1 MNQVTAP
8 SFFNLFEDKR
18 YYHLARLFLFGYA
31 LTAVAFPDAGEL
43 FRALFL
49 TLSVPL
55 LITHRHFLKKDVF
68 FWIFVGA
75 IVIQGLGWLN
85 GTIHIPQLAN
95 DYPHFDRLA
104 KLFIFIPIGLVLQG
118 NSKAAITT
126 LVLFAIGI
134 FIACVTQSDFRHQVD
149 LALQLRRVSF
159 GLKNAQFTSMFAGT
173 VVLVC
178 FGLFFAVKHAKTSF
192 KVKSI
197 LSLLLITALAFS
209 VVLAIVSQSR
219 QVWLAMV
226 AVMFMLPLILTLS
239 GIIKSKKSV
248 FISYAIVLLVLLA
261 ASQSEYIQSRASEE
275 QSVLTK
281 VISGDWDNI
290 PMTSIG
296 IRINSWLDASKSIA
310 EHPILGLGENGIKH
324 VITSSDKLMALK
336 NSTSGSLKDL
346 AHLHS
351 NHIEL
356 LVAYG
361 IIGFAL
367 ILALYILPCIKAYK
381 GYQAGMTPQ
390 WTLILAL
397 CFYLFWF
404 IINGFETFNSR
415 SYGVFSFVVISGV
428 VYSLTQVKRLK
439 RDND

>member
-8 SFFNLFEDKR
+8 SLFNLFEDKR
-18 YYHLARLFLFGYA
+18 YYHLARFFLFGYA
-31 LTAVAFPDAGEL
+31 LTAIAFPDAGEL

-49 TLSVPL
+49 ALSVPL
-55 LITHRHFLKKDVF
+55 LVTHRHFLKKDVF
-68 FWIFVGA
+68 FWIFVGIMA
-75 IVIQGLGWLN
+75 IQGLSWLSS
-85 GTIHIPQLAN
+85 TIHIPQLAN

-104 KLFIFIPIGLVLQG
+104 KLFIFIPIGLILQG
-118 NSKAAITT
+118 NNKASITT

-134 FIACVTQSDFRHQVD
+134 FIACLTQSDFRHQLE
-149 LALQLRRVSF
+149 LAFQLRRVDF
-159 GLKNAQFTSMFAGT
+159 GLKNAQFTSMLAGST
-173 VVLVC
+173 ALVF
-178 FGLFFAVKHAKTSF
+178 FGLFFAVKHATTSF

-197 LSLLLITALAFS
+197 LSLLLMTALAFS
-209 VVLAIVSQSR
+209 VLLAIVSQSR

-226 AVMFMLPLILTLS
+226 TVMFMLPLILMLS
-239 GIIKSKKSV
+239 GVIKSKKSV
-248 FISYAIVLLVLLA
+248 FISYSIVVLIFLSI
-261 ASQSEYIQSRASEE
+261 SQLDYIQQRALKE
-275 QSVLTK
+275 QSVLAK
-281 VISGDWDNI
+281 IVSGDLDNI

-324 VITSSDKLMALK
+324 VINSSDKLMALK

-361 IIGFAL
+361 IIGFSL
-367 ILALYILPCIKAYK
+367 VLALYILPCIKAYK

-428 VYSLTQVKRLK
+428 VYGLTQVKRLK

>member
-1 MNQVTAP
+1 MNQAIVP
-8 SFFNLFEDKR
+8 SFFNFIDDKR
-18 YYHLARLFLFGYA
+18 FYKLVRFFLFGYA
-31 LTAVAFPDAGEL
+31 LTAIAFPDAGEL
-43 FRALFL
+43 FRAFFF

-55 LITHRHFLKKDVF
+55 LVTHRHLLKKDIF
-68 FWIFVGA
+68 FWIFVGIMA
-75 IVIQGLGWLN
+75 IQGLSWLN
-85 GTIHIPQLAN
+85 STIHLPQLAN

-118 NSKAAITT
+118 NNKAAITT
-126 LVLFAIGI
+126 LVLFAIGV
-134 FIACVTQSDFRHQVD
+134 FIACVTQSDFRQQLE
-149 LALQLRRVSF
+149 LAFQLRRVDF

-178 FGLFFAVKHAKTSF
+178 FGLFFAIKPTKISF
-192 KVKSI
+192 TMKSV
-197 LSLLLITALAFS
+197 LSLLLVIALSFS

-219 QVWLAMV
+219 QVWLAIG
-226 AVMFMLPLILTLS
+226 AVMFMLPLILMLS
-239 GIIKSKKSV
+239 GVIKSKKSV
-248 FISYAIVLLVLLA
+248 FFSYSIVVLLFLSI
-261 ASQSEYIQSRASEE
+261 SQSDYIQQRALKE
-275 QSVLTK
+275 QSVLAK
-281 VISGDWDNI
+281 IVSGNLDNI

-310 EHPILGLGENGIKH
+310 EYPILGLGENGIKH

-346 AHLHS
+346 SHLHS

-356 LVAYG
+356 MVAYG
-361 IIGFAL
+361 IIGFSL
-367 ILALYILPCIKAYK
+367 VLALYILPCMKAYK
-381 GYQAGMTPQ
+381 GYQVGMTPQ
-390 WTLILAL
+390 WTLILTL

-415 SYGVFSFVVISGV
+415 SYGVFSFVIISGV
-428 VYSLTQVKRLK
+428 VYSLTQVKLLK